1 MPIPR
6 RHYICRKRK
15 HIMKSVLI
23 IFLVVTA
30 IVLGFSVSSLRK
42 ELQGARKNTAFYEK
56 RSDELQRELMRM
68 NRVCDEKER
77 VLNEIEQSVTEL
89 ESKVDLETLE
99 RYIPK
104 KTWSKIK
111 PIIDRLQ
118 DFQRAREDGVPL
130 GEEKAINSFLEEAD

>member
-1 MPIPR
+1 
-6 RHYICRKRK
+6 
-15 HIMKSVLI
+15 MKLALI
-23 IFLVVTA
+23 IFLSVLA
-30 IVLGFSVSSLRK
+30 IVLGFSVSSLQK

-56 RSDELQRELMRM
+56 RSDGLQRELMRM

-104 KTWSKIK
+104 KTWSEIK

-118 DFQRAREDGVPL
+118 DFQRAREGGIPL

>member
-1 MPIPR
+1 
-6 RHYICRKRK
+6 
-15 HIMKSVLI
+15 MKSALI
-23 IFLVVTA
+23 IVLAVLA
-30 IVLGFSVSSLRK
+30 IVLGFSVSSLQK
-42 ELQGARKNTAFYEK
+42 ELQDARKNTTFYEK
-56 RSDELQRELMRM
+56 RSDDLQRELMRM

-104 KTWSKIK
+104 KTWSEIK

-118 DFQRAREDGVPL
+118 DFQKEREKRVL
-130 GEEKAINSFLEEAD
+130 HEENE

>member
-1 MPIPR
+1 
-6 RHYICRKRK
+6 
-15 HIMKSVLI
+15 MKSTLI
-23 IFLVVTA
+23 IVLAVLA
-30 IVLGFSVSSLRK
+30 IVLGFSVSSLQK

-56 RSDELQRELMRM
+56 RSDDLQRELMRM

-104 KTWSKIK
+104 KTWSEIK
-111 PIIDRLQ
+111 PIINRLQ
-118 DFQRAREDGVPL
+118 DFQRAREDGIPL
-130 GEEKAINSFLEEAD
+130 GEKKAVNIRPRERE